1 MQKIIHR
8 ENDRGHIDFGWLKSA
23 HSFSFGQY
31 FDPEKVNFGALRVLN
46 DDQVEG
52 GQGFGRHGH
61 DNMEIVSIPLE
72 GILSHQDSMGNV
84 RNIETGEVQIM
95 SAGKGV
101 EHAEFNGDQK
111 AVVKFLQIWIIP
123 NEMNITPG
131 YDQKSY
137 LHLDRHNRFATIVSP
152 DVSDPNTVHIHQ
164 DAYFNLADLDEG
176 RTISYTVH
184 SERNG
189 IYLFILDGKVQVANE
204 TLTRRDGIG
213 IYDSDNIEIAADY
226 KSKLLL
232 IEVPMF

>member
-8 ENDRGHIDFGWLKSA
+8 ENDRGHVDSGWLKSA

-52 GQGFGRHGH
+52 GQGFGRHSH

-72 GILSHQDSMGNV
+72 GVLSHQDSMGNV
-84 RNIETGEVQIM
+84 RNIETGDVQIM

-101 EHAEFNGDQK
+101 KHSEFNGDQK
-111 AVVKFLQIWIIP
+111 ELVKFLQIWIIP
-123 NEMNITPG
+123 HEMNLTPG

-137 LHLDRHNRFATIVSP
+137 LHLDRHNKFVTIVSP
-152 DVSDPNTVHIHQ
+152 DVSDPDAVHIHQ
-164 DAYFNLADLDEG
+164 DAYFNIVDLDEG
-176 RTISYTVH
+176 NTIPYTVH

-189 IYLFILDGKVQVANE
+189 IYLFVLEGKVQVADE
-204 TLTRRDGIG
+204 TLSRRDAMG
-213 IYDSDNIEIAADY
+213 IYELDNIEIKAEYNA
-226 KSKLLL
+226 KLLL